1 MKNLKFLFG
10 VVNSCLIMCSCS
22 DSKKNSDYLSIDNS
36 KQNMDIKFQWNQN
49 YLKAPIC
56 SDSVFMTLQFND
68 TLSKILLENDIDVY
82 PNVKGC
88 TIRQL
93 MKTKFLICFEK
104 SAFVSDYF
112 QCTFYIIPKKDTIF
126 SVNENKKY
134 YKNDRLFLIE
144 KLMPVDK
151 EKMWE

>member
-1 MKNLKFLFG
+1 
-10 VVNSCLIMCSCS
+10 MCSCANS
-22 DSKKNSDYLSIDNS
+22 EKNKDYLSIDNS
-36 KQNMDIKFQWNQN
+36 KHNMDIKFLWNHNQ
-49 YLKAPIC
+49 LKAPIC
-56 SDSVFMTLQFND
+56 SDSVYMTLQFND
-68 TLSKILLENDIDVY
+68 TLSKILLENDIDVF

-88 TIRQL
+88 TIKQL

-126 SVNENKKY
+126 SINENKKY
-134 YKNDRLFLIE
+134 YNNDRLFLIE
-144 KLMPVDK
+144 RLMPVDK

>member
-1 MKNLKFLFG
+1 MKNLILLFW
-10 VVNSCLIMCSCS
+10 VVNSCLLMCSCTR
-22 DSKKNSDYLSIDNS
+22 SKKNPDYLSIDNS

-49 YLKAPIC
+49 YLIAPIC
-56 SDSVFMTLQFND
+56 SDSVYMTLQFND

-104 SAFVSDYF
+104 SAFLSDYF
-112 QCTFYIIPKKDTIF
+112 QCTFYIIPKKDTIY

-134 YKNDRLFLIE
+134 YNNDRLFLIE